1 MSAKCP
7 FMSRSARRHFY
18 MATAVLSLALWLL
31 MLAAETSPRLHAWLH
46 GGVIPDDD
54 DCAVM
59 ALVHGK
65 VESVDCVVIL
75 PVPAAAV
82 EVAPSFEISNF
93 SLSIVSLPQGRAPPL
108 AS

>member
-31 MLAAETSPRLHAWLH
+31 LVAAEASPSLHAWLH
-46 GGVIPDDD
+46 GGAIPDDD
-54 DCAVM
+54 DCAVI

-65 VESVDCVVIL
+65 VESADCVVIV
-75 PVPAAAV
+75 PIPAASV
-82 EVAPSFEISNF
+82 EVALSFEISNF
-93 SLSIVSLPQGRAPPL
+93 SPSIVSLPKGRAPPL